1 MELKE
6 ANFTIDTLEG
16 QTFSGYTL
24 GEEWNGWACP
34 YFTFEQ
40 ANKLLETYRS
50 MKTYEGKPLRAYY
63 YSNTDKFCFEVDSHE
78 DIQEFSPVEVEG
90 KKLYPIGSGDW
101 IWQIEETTESKSNL
115 TI

>member
-1 MELKE
+1 MKLKQTK
-6 ANFTIDTLEG
+6 FTIDTLEG

-50 MKTYEGKPLRAYY
+50 IKTYEGKSLRAYY
-63 YSNTDKFCFEVDSHE
+63 ELDKDVFCFEVDSYDE
-78 DIQEFSPVEVEG
+78 MLEFSPVEVEG
-90 KKLYPIGSGDW
+90 KKLYPIGVGDW
-101 IWQIEETTESKSNL
+101 IWEEDKNKNL
-115 TI
+115 S